1 MNLAKGKPKGR
12 KKRVKRNIVEGRI
25 YVRSSFNNTIV
36 TITDAEG
43 NALAWATSGVRGFKG
58 TKKGTAYAAQLAAED
73 ACRQAKDMGMR
84 EVSIYTKG
92 PGSGKEAAVRVINGQ
107 GLKIKLIRD
116 VTSVPHNGC
125 RPRKRRRV

>member
-1 MNLAKGKPKGR
+1 LAKGKPKTR

-36 TITDAEG
+36 TITDLEG
-43 NALAWATSGVRGFKG
+43 NTLAWATSGIRGFKG

-92 PGSGKEAAVRVINGQ
+92 PGSGKEAAIRVINGQ

>member
-1 MNLAKGKPKGR
+1 MAKGKPKTR

-36 TITDAEG
+36 TITDLEG
-43 NALAWATSGVRGFKG
+43 NALAWATAGIRGFKG
-58 TKKGTAYAAQLAAED
+58 SKKGTAYAAQLAAED

>member
-1 MNLAKGKPKGR
+1 MAKGKPKTR

-36 TITDAEG
+36 TVTDLEG
-43 NALAWATSGVRGFKG
+43 NTLAWATSGIRGFKG
-58 TKKGTAYAAQLAAED
+58 SKKGTAYAAQLAAED

-107 GLKIKLIRD
+107 GLKIRLIRD

>member
-1 MNLAKGKPKGR
+1 LAKSKPKTR

-36 TITDAEG
+36 TITDLEG
-43 NALAWATSGVRGFKG
+43 NALAWATAGIRGFKG
-58 TKKGTAYAAQLAAED
+58 SKKGTAYAAQLAAED

-107 GLKIKLIRD
+107 GLKIRLIRD

>member
-1 MNLAKGKPKGR
+1 LAKGKPKTR

-36 TITDAEG
+36 TITDLEG
-43 NALAWATSGVRGFKG
+43 NALAWATAGIRGFKG
-58 TKKGTAYAAQLAAED
+58 SKKGTAYAAQLAAED

>member
-1 MNLAKGKPKGR
+1 LAKGKPKTR

-36 TITDAEG
+36 TITDLEG
-43 NALAWATSGVRGFKG
+43 NTLAWATSGIRGFKG
-58 TKKGTAYAAQLAAED
+58 SKKGTAYAAQLAAED

>member
-1 MNLAKGKPKGR
+1 MAKSKPKTR

-36 TITDAEG
+36 TITDLEG
-43 NALAWATSGVRGFKG
+43 NALAWATAGIRGFKG
-58 TKKGTAYAAQLAAED
+58 SKKGTAYAAQLAAED

-107 GLKIKLIRD
+107 GLKIRLIRD

>member
-1 MNLAKGKPKGR
+1 MAKGKPKTR

-36 TITDAEG
+36 TVTDLEG
-43 NALAWATSGVRGFKG
+43 NTLAWATSGIRGFKG

-107 GLKIKLIRD
+107 GLKIRLIRD

>member
-1 MNLAKGKPKGR
+1 LAKGKPKTR

-36 TITDAEG
+36 TVTDLDG
-43 NALAWATSGVRGFKG
+43 NTLAWATSGIRGFKG
-58 TKKGTAYAAQLAAED
+58 SKKGTAYAAQLAAED

-107 GLKIKLIRD
+107 GLKIRLIRD

>member
-1 MNLAKGKPKGR
+1 
-12 KKRVKRNIVEGRI
+12 VKRNIVEGRI

-36 TITDAEG
+36 TVTDLEG
-43 NALAWATSGVRGFKG
+43 NTLAWATSGIRGFKG
-58 TKKGTAYAAQLAAED
+58 SKKGTAYAAQLAAED

-107 GLKIKLIRD
+107 GLKIRLIRD

>member
-1 MNLAKGKPKGR
+1 LAKGKPKTH

-36 TITDAEG
+36 TITDLEG
-43 NALAWATSGVRGFKG
+43 NALAWATAGIRGFKG
-58 TKKGTAYAAQLAAED
+58 SKKGTAYAAQLAAED

>member
-1 MNLAKGKPKGR
+1 LAKGKPKTR

-36 TITDAEG
+36 TVTDLEG
-43 NALAWATSGVRGFKG
+43 NTLAWATSGIRGFKG
-58 TKKGTAYAAQLAAED
+58 SKKGTAYAAQLAAED

-107 GLKIKLIRD
+107 GLKIRLIRD

>member
-1 MNLAKGKPKGR
+1 VVKGKPKVK
-12 KKRVKRNIVEGRI
+12 KKRARRSVAEGRI
-25 YVRSSFNNTIV
+25 YVHSSFNNTLV
-36 TITDAEG
+36 TVTDAEG
-43 NALAWATSGVRGFKG
+43 NALAWATAGTRGFKG
-58 TKKGTAYAAQLAAED
+58 SKKGTAYAAQLAAEEV
-73 ACRQAKDMGMR
+73 CRQARDLGMR

-107 GLKIKLIRD
+107 GLKIRLIRD